1 MSSIAQTPGRWV
13 RHTRGASGCS
23 AGPGSDH
30 MDTHTLLVIV
40 LVALLLGAGV
50 HYSRG
55 RV

>member
-1 MSSIAQTPGRWV
+1 
-13 RHTRGASGCS
+13 
-23 AGPGSDH
+23 